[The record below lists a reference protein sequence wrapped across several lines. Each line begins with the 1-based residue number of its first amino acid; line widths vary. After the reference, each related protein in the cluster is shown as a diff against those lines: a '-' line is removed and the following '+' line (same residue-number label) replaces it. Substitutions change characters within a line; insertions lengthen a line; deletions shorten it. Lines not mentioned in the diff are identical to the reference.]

1 MGTRMGV
8 RICFVIV
15 IVYSTSFVHLVLSHG
30 APRDPPSL
38 ESRLLPLSAAPHPLP
53 RLLWF
58 WECSSQ
64 RLVRHLVQWCLTVL
78 RTSVLRKQKNR
89 VTRNPFWSIKNK
101 NKSLELDSIDFGSG
115 IADPFPSF
123 RIDGSI
129 ALNGW
134 RIDYRHRRK
143 KSTWKGS
150 HFLFFSF
157 LERKLDMM

>member
-1 MGTRMGV
+1 MVGGPACCYFFKLAIFFFPSSRYVFFLLLFAFDRLMNKKRTDGHFSNWKQISYLPTLCDCYLCTGAQVGTRMGV

-89 VTRNPFWSIKNK
+89 VTRNPF
-101 NKSLELDSIDFGSG
+101 
-115 IADPFPSF
+115 
-123 RIDGSI
+123 
-129 ALNGW
+129 
-134 RIDYRHRRK
+134 
-143 KSTWKGS
+143 
-150 HFLFFSF
+150 
-157 LERKLDMM
+157 